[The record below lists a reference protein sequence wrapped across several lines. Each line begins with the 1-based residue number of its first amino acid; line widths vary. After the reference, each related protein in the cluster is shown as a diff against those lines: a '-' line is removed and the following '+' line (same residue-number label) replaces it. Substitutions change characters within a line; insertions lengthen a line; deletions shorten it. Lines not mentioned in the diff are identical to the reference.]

1 MSDLF
6 SNPKL
11 FVAQFNTSQTLS
23 GLDFGDKTIGI
34 AISDKTHTIATPIMT
49 LKRKSINKDIIEL
62 TNLFEKYNV
71 CGVVLGLPLSLN
83 GEENQRTIK
92 VRNFAI
98 KFEEIT
104 NIKTT
109 FYDERFSSDVVFKEL
124 RNNSLSIS
132 KIKKKLNHLA
142 ASYILQGFLDSAN
155 KNI

>member
-1 MSDLF
+1 M

-11 FVAQFNTSQTLS
+11 FVEQINTSQTLS

-49 LKRKSINKDIIEL
+49 LKRKSIKKDIIEL
-62 TNLFEKYNV
+62 TILFEKYNV

-92 VRNFAI
+92 VRIFAK

-155 KNI
+155 IDI

>member
-1 MSDLF
+1 M

-11 FVAQFNTSQTLS
+11 FVEQINTSQTLS

-49 LKRKSINKDIIEL
+49 LKRKSIKKDIIEL
-62 TNLFEKYNV
+62 TDLFEKYNV

-92 VRNFAI
+92 VRIFAK

-155 KNI
+155 IDI

>member
-1 MSDLF
+1 MS
-6 SNPKL
+6 SPKL
-11 FVAQFNTSQTLS
+11 FIEQFNTSQTLS

-49 LKRKSINKDIIEL
+49 LKRKSIKKDIIEL

-92 VRNFAI
+92 VRIFAK

-142 ASYILQGFLDSAN
+142 ARYILQGFLDSAN
-155 KNI
+155 INI